1 MSTRDRRRL
10 LTGLALVAVAVL
22 ALGVALCLAL
32 GEDPLKAARRRVP
45 LGADEEAV
53 VQAVGRRA
61 DGRVGL
67 AGKTAEVTR
76 FALFW
81 ERGDDQLNV
90 AFDEDGRAVKADVY
104 RLTPTL
110 WERFRAWLGW

>member
-1 MSTRDRRRL
+1 VAY
-10 LTGLALVAVAVL
+10 LTLSVDTP
-22 ALGVALCLAL
+22 
-32 GEDPLKAARRRVP
+32 EAARLRVP

-53 VQAVGRRA
+53 AQAVGRPA

-90 AFDEDGRAVKADVY
+90 VFDEDGRAVKAEVY
-104 RLTPTL
+104 RWGPTL
-110 WERFRAWLGW
+110 WERLRARLEL